1 MTRRQYN
8 DGRMRRFG
16 PSSAK
21 PQKSVYKAS
30 LTLIEKDFSV
40 EEEGD
45 PKGVPD
51 TASEG
56 SPFQVEGGTP
66 GTFSF

>member
-1 MTRRQYN
+1 MMEECGGLDQM
-8 DGRMRRFG
+8 G
-16 PSSAK
+16 ALQK
-21 PQKSVYKAS
+21 PQKSGYKAS

-45 PKGVPD
+45 WKGVPE

-56 SPFQVEGGTP
+56 SRFQVEGGTP